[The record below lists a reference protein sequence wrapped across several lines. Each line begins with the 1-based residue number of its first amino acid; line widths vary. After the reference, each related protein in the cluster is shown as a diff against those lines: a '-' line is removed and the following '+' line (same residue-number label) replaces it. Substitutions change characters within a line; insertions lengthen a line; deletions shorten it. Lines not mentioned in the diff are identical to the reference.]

1 MPPPLCSCL
10 SRDTQGNHGR
20 HPTASCGIGRNTVGH
35 RHSQTHKQAPSQNQ
49 ANGRAV
55 PHWRYLPARLVPL
68 PRGMLRQKTP
78 SLIKSIKSSVLYF
91 KPLLYNPV
99 ARRGAQ
105 AFHLIV
111 SKQIVWL
118 ELTKGSFLY
127 LCGNVSKRQVLGIR
141 TLLLSRRKKRSESEC
156 VCGGRGDL

>member
-1 MPPPLCSCL
+1 MQERCLIGGTCPRDLFLC
-10 SRDTQGNHGR
+10 R
-20 HPTASCGIGRNTVGH
+20 
-35 RHSQTHKQAPSQNQ
+35 K
-49 ANGRAV
+49 
-55 PHWRYLPARLVPL
+55 
-68 PRGMLRQKTP
+68 GMLRQKTP

-156 VCGGRGDL
+156 VCVGRGGEGGTVTG